1 MPRGGPLVESL
12 VFHGIVVGVFVFGM
26 PYLSRDSVPPEPILT
41 VEIVNTVPET
51 NLDEGV
57 DVKPVEK
64 PAPKPEEDIDT
75 AAEPPPPPPAPPP
88 PLHQRPRRKQL
99 SRRQKL
105 PMRFLCHHQNRNPLP
120 HRSLKNPKQ
129 SQSRSRRHLKNR

>member
-1 MPRGGPLVESL
+1 MPRGGPFVESL

-64 PAPKPEEDIDT
+64 PAQSLKKT
-75 AAEPPPPPPAPPP
+75 STP
-88 PLHQRPRRKQL
+88 PL
-99 SRRQKL
+99 
-105 PMRFLCHHQNRNPLP
+105 N
-120 HRSLKNPKQ
+120 
-129 SQSRSRRHLKNR
+129 RRHSPPGATTAPCTNAHAGSS